1 MAPLF
6 VSIVSSTAIDFLLF
20 SSSDGSR
27 IVLRSSSFYTSLKA
41 SSMGSCSLR
50 FFGLA
55 PRLRFFER
63 RLSRSISSLLPAA
76 LHDVLEEHFF
86 GCFLL
91 FPDVFWEHKAI
102 EEDLLRRFLDDVLE
116 LVDSIL

>member
-1 MAPLF
+1 MAPSF

-27 IVLRSSSFYTSLKA
+27 SALRFSSFYTSLKA

-55 PRLRFFER
+55 PRLWFFER

-76 LHDVLEEHFF
+76 LHDVLEECFF
-86 GCFLL
+86 GFFLL
-91 FPDVFWEHKAI
+91 FPDVFLECKAI
-102 EEDLLRRFLDDVLE
+102 EDFLQHFLDDVLE
-116 LVDSIL
+116 PVDSIL